1 MNPQDDELIFA
12 DEISTQA
19 EAQAATATEAPQEV
33 WKVLVV
39 DDEPQVHTVTKLVLR
54 DLTFKGRK
62 IQFLDAFS
70 AAEAKKVLA
79 ENPDVCLALVDVVME
94 EEDAGLHL
102 VEYIRDIMNNKAI
115 RIILRTG
122 QPGYAPEKK

>member
-12 DEISTQA
+12 DEISTSA
-19 EAQAATATEAPQEV
+19 EAPTAPAAPEAPKES

-62 IQFLDAFS
+62 IEFCDAYS
-70 AAEAKKVLA
+70 AA
-79 ENPDVCLALVDVVME
+79 
-94 EEDAGLHL
+94 
-102 VEYIRDIMNNKAI
+102 
-115 RIILRTG
+115 
-122 QPGYAPEKK
+122 

>member
-1 MNPQDDELIFA
+1 MVKKVNPQDDELIFA
-12 DEISTQA
+12 DEISALAGQA
-19 EAQAATATEAPQEV
+19 TPEAPKAG

-62 IQFLDAFS
+62 IEFCDAYS

-94 EEDAGLHL
+94 EDDAGLRL
-102 VEYIRDIMNNKAI
+102 VEYIRDIMNN
-115 RIILRTG
+115 
-122 QPGYAPEKK
+122 